1 MELNLPQA
9 RILIIKM
16 SSLGDIICALPAL
29 FALRKKYPHAHIT
42 WAVHHAFKD
51 ILPGTPYLDD
61 KVVIDRNRLRQPS
74 YWRELHRELRERSF
88 DLVLDLQMLAKSAL
102 VARLSG
108 AKARYGYWEAR
119 EGSGLVSQPIVGAHQ
134 YGHITERLLDVVEY
148 FGADI
153 DRIAYPLCDISDA
166 EVTLR
171 QKLQAL
177 GVTGE
182 YIVIAPSSRGAGK
195 DWPETSWRELIGQM
209 TADGRHVVIAGSAA
223 DTPLAQRLLAGD
235 RTKRT
240 ADLTGQTSLRELLA
254 LEKHA
259 RMHISGDTGPLHIAN
274 AYGTSIIGLYGP
286 TRPERSGPFHN
297 PQGDYVTAQ
306 QAQNADLKIKKN
318 RNIAM
323 STILVEDVI
332 TLYRKKINAEQKKR
346 P

>member
-171 QKLQAL
+171 
-177 GVTGE
+177 
-182 YIVIAPSSRGAGK
+182 
-195 DWPETSWRELIGQM
+195 
-209 TADGRHVVIAGSAA
+209 
-223 DTPLAQRLLAGD
+223 
-235 RTKRT
+235 
-240 ADLTGQTSLRELLA
+240 
-254 LEKHA
+254 
-259 RMHISGDTGPLHIAN
+259 
-274 AYGTSIIGLYGP
+274 
-286 TRPERSGPFHN
+286 
-297 PQGDYVTAQ
+297 
-306 QAQNADLKIKKN
+306 
-318 RNIAM
+318 
-323 STILVEDVI
+323 
-332 TLYRKKINAEQKKR
+332 
-346 P
+346 